1 MLLEAGVGLEIL
13 IRRLVLAALLA
24 ASLLAV
30 RAEGATGCVWKVTRA
45 GGGTVFL
52 GGSIHALRSTDYP
65 LPPAY
70 NRAFEAS
77 DRLAFEVEPKVLSGS
92 GEALVKAGQYPKGD
106 SLKNHVDP
114 RTYDYV
120 RRVFALMK
128 IPEEK
133 FSRYRPWLL
142 VLMLDSP
149 SGRGFSDD
157 LGVDE
162 FLAKRAAANSKPA
175 IGLESWREH
184 ATVFSGLTD
193 RQSEALLLLSFIPQA
208 NGSGETARIIS
219 AWRQGDVDALARSTR
234 DSFRDFPFFGE
245 RLLGARNRSWLP
257 KVEGFAESGKTYFVV
272 VGAAHLGGT
281 DGLLALLRGH
291 GYQVEQLR

>member
-1 MLLEAGVGLEIL
+1 MGFGILVKRLALVG
-13 IRRLVLAALLA
+13 LLA
-24 ASLLAV
+24 AAVFAV
-30 RAEGATGCVWKVTRA
+30 RAEGATGCVWKVTRT
-45 GGGTVFL
+45 GGGTLFL

-92 GEALVKAGQYPKGD
+92 GEALAKAGQYRKGD

-128 IPEEK
+128 ISEEK

-142 VLMLDSP
+142 VLMLDYP
-149 SGRGFSDD
+149 SGKGFSDD

-162 FLAKRAAANSKPA
+162 FLAKRAAAKSKSA
-175 IGLESWREH
+175 TGLESWQEH
-184 ATVFSGLTD
+184 VAVFSGLTD
-193 RQSEALLLLSFIPQA
+193 RQNEALLLLTFIPQA
-208 NGSGETARIIS
+208 NGSGEAARVMS
-219 AWRQGDVDALARSTR
+219 AWRQGDVETLARMTR
-234 DSFRDFPFFGE
+234 DSFHDFPFFGE
-245 RLLGARNRSWLP
+245 RILGARNRNWLP
-257 KVEGFAESGKTYFVV
+257 KVETFARSGKTYFVV

-281 DGLLALLRGH
+281 DGLLALLRAR
-291 GYQVEQLR
+291 GYQLERVR